1 MRVSDASLIH
11 FGVSPPTSN
20 CDVTSS
26 VMAPVHTAARQM
38 NNFEPP
44 PSSILA
50 THVVHGNGVPDL
62 DRDNFKQL
70 LAEVLSV
77 DEQGQPNLGADVSVN
92 HRLICII
99 FQVGIEAALE
109 ENPFKSNAGA
119 GRTDAQLLNCLE
131 VIQLVIERSPQVIAV
146 KSDLQSQDGADWT
159 PPLYAWLFP
168 RLLPL
173 VVSSQPLPIREGV
186 CAIYDAMLHASMK
199 CAPSDQ
205 SQSLLEYFRLS
216 ILGKMPVSVVHG
228 HQADIVQG
236 VLRLGLS
243 SGSVSRRP
251 LVIDGEDFGASV
263 PKYSQG
269 KNLFSHSF
277 SFADCRELLLSLC
290 RVMKVLAKYSD
301 STLGRIQYKKLVMHI
316 RRMLDDVAIEYIT
329 DDHLEVSDIDVS
341 HSPHLKSI
349 RNSHTN

>member
-1 MRVSDASLIH
+1 
-11 FGVSPPTSN
+11 
-20 CDVTSS
+20 
-26 VMAPVHTAARQM
+26 MAPVHTAARQM

-77 DEQGQPNLGADVSVN
+77 DDQGQPNLGADVSVN

-99 FQVGIEAALE
+99 FEVGIEAALE

-146 KSDLQSQDGADWT
+146 KSDLQSQDGAAWT

-173 VVSSQPLPIREGV
+173 VVSSQPLPIRDGV

-199 CAPSDQ
+199 CVPSDQ
-205 SQSLLEYFRLS
+205 SHSLLEYFRLS
-216 ILGKMPVSVVHG
+216 ILGEMP
-228 HQADIVQG
+228 AC
-236 VLRLGLS
+236 LRCSWTLS
-243 SGSVSRRP
+243 
-251 LVIDGEDFGASV
+251 
-263 PKYSQG
+263 
-269 KNLFSHSF
+269 
-277 SFADCRELLLSLC
+277 
-290 RVMKVLAKYSD
+290 
-301 STLGRIQYKKLVMHI
+301 
-316 RRMLDDVAIEYIT
+316 
-329 DDHLEVSDIDVS
+329 
-341 HSPHLKSI
+341 
-349 RNSHTN
+349 